1 MTALD
6 HVENVC
12 LCRESTNSD
21 HEEKKSCSQPL
32 LPPTPPPVPNGP
44 PLSHK
49 CTASRTRY
57 PVTT

>member
-32 LPPTPPPVPNGP
+32 LPP
-44 PLSHK
+44 PLLPQYQMVRLLAINAQLIAHDIL
-49 CTASRTRY
+49 
-57 PVTT
+57 